1 MKSQYSMKERI
12 NRKKVIDQCLS
23 NRTSKNKDRKQEKKI
38 QTLLHNIYI
47 RLMHEIVKCYIF
59 GYSAH
64 ILDHISLLHLCV
76 MRITSSIFFCLEHFF
91 LFFFYVHSMCI
102 EVYFRFS
109 LFHRIIFNVALCLVQ
124 SYQCYRSS
132 SSSRF
137 LPLVIRTRSTVLML
151 HLLLYFFFFLSFYFF
166 VGLVSILYTPLL
178 NF

>member
-91 LFFFYVHSMCI
+91 LFFFMYTLCVLRYIFVFH
-102 EVYFRFS
+102 FS
-109 LFHRIIFNVALCLVQ
+109 IALF
-124 SYQCYRSS
+124 
-132 SSSRF
+132 
-137 LPLVIRTRSTVLML
+137 LML
-151 HLLLYFFFFLSFYFF
+151 LSAWFNRINVIGRRHHLDFCLL
-166 VGLVSILYTPLL
+166 
-178 NF
+178 